1 MNLLKYHL
9 SCVLSLIFWRW
20 WYAHWENCH
29 EMVTSIKMLVEVV
42 VVDGCLVMLL
52 LLSLIFLL
60 SIKKRAIMARP
71 SSLGVKSVY
80 CVKWNAVIYD
90 FPSLVFVCVCQK
102 ELFLVGKLVSL
113 FYYYSLISPV
123 SPTFCLGSSPLF
135 RLDPTLNVF
144 LTEFWIL
151 LDFPTHLNFDVYFSC
166 IWDLY
171 FNFDWI

>member
-1 MNLLKYHL
+1 
-9 SCVLSLIFWRW
+9 
-20 WYAHWENCH
+20 
-29 EMVTSIKMLVEVV
+29 MVTSIKMLVEVV

-144 LTEFWIL
+144 LFKTEFWTLFYSSEFWCVL
-151 LDFPTHLNFDVYFSC
+151 LLHLRLVFQLWLNLTTFPLRLKTASATF
-166 IWDLY
+166 
-171 FNFDWI
+171 